1 MGRIKLNYLTED
13 TSYLLKIKMESK
25 RFSLNKEDVLK
36 WAKNTL
42 TFLAP
47 ALIIFLTAIQ
57 SGVPIKEA
65 LYSIYLWGLNVAIDL
80 LKKFVQE
87 K

>member
-1 MGRIKLNYLTED
+1 MSE
-13 TSYLLKIKMESK
+13 
-25 RFSLNKEDVLK
+25 RFTLNKEDLLK
-36 WAKNTL
+36 WGKNTL

-47 ALIIFLTAIQ
+47 ALLIFLVAIQ

-65 LYSIYLWGLNVAIDL
+65 LYSVYLWGLNTSIDL
-80 LKKFVQE
+80 LRKFIAS